1 MTGVQ
6 TCALPIS
13 CLHIPPPV
21 RVNSLSSPL
30 SPYSS
35 TYQGMFTERFRE
47 GGLKS
52 KASRARICLFP
63 SRFPIGSFV
72 PLSKVKQTQDVKKAN
87 RKEKSTKISS
97 CFRPPTC
104 VVLSSRTSERKNSPL
119 QPEPGVRS
127 LPQHLLPCPRHC

>member
-1 MTGVQ
+1 MIFYHCT
-6 TCALPIS
+6 
-13 CLHIPPPV
+13 
-21 RVNSLSSPL
+21 NFMLSSGCPL
-30 SPYSS
+30 PPLFCYFQKKKNMVIS
-35 TYQGMFTERFRE
+35 YQGMFTERFRE

-63 SRFPIGSFV
+63 NRFPIGSFV

-127 LPQHLLPCPRHC
+127 LPHLLPCPRHC